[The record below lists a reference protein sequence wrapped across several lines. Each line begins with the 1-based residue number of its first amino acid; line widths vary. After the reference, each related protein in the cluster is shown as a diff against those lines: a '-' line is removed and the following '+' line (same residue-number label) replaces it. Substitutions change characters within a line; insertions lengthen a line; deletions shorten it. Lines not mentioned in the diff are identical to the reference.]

1 MKKAINKKSQRG
13 FSLIETMIVLAL
25 IGGAVGLALLYQSRA
40 QASQQANGAISS
52 VTNMAGK
59 IRTFYA
65 PTGSYAGIS
74 GTVVNGMSLVTQP
87 LTWNA
92 TSTSVMDPWG
102 NPMVFAGNAAGAT
115 PTFVITLGGTASPL
129 DKEVCNT
136 IATSLVNGADAINI
150 GASTAITTTNG
161 LVGGG
166 SAYKTNGGTPNATNL
181 STGCQ
186 ATNPVIALQFH

>member
-1 MKKAINKKSQRG
+1 MKNVIPRKSQRG

-40 QASQQANGAISS
+40 QSAQQANGTISA
-52 VTNMAGK
+52 VTNMASK
-59 IRTFYA
+59 IKTFYM
-65 PTGSYAGIS
+65 PSGSYAGLS
-74 GTVVNGMSLVTQP
+74 GTVVNGMSLVRQP

-92 TSTSVMDPWG
+92 TSTSIMDPWG
-102 NPMVFAGNAAGAT
+102 NAMGFAGNAAGAN
-115 PTFVITLGGTASPL
+115 PTFVITIGGTTSPL

-136 IATSLVNGADAINI
+136 LATSLVNGADAINI

-166 SAYKTNGGTPNATNL
+166 SAYKTVGGAPNATNL

-186 ATNPVIALQFH
+186 ATNPVIALQYD